1 MYLLGSPADGRKLTA
16 IMVPI
21 IGRPRRDGSGFL
33 ASVSGWPVRGS
44 LGVLSHTMVPHMSA
58 PHFAMRIWA
67 SAVLGR
73 HPPGGAEGRGGDGAG
88 RARAGAPRGTKRGH
102 RGPHAKRGGGGA
114 YGRPGARIALRS
126 IRVMARIYW
135 PTSATTRRQA
145 PAPRWKSELHRR
157 PAWVAEKSN
166 PSRSILRAPTFG
178 WDRRTRPVAEVHE

>member
-67 SAVLGR
+67 SAVSGS
-73 HPPGGAEGRGGDGAG
+73 HTPEAAKAPAGG
-88 RARAGAPRGTKRGH
+88 ARAGPRAATPRANERG
-102 RGPHAKRGGGGA
+102 
-114 YGRPGARIALRS
+114 LRS
-126 IRVMARIYW
+126 SHDKRVG
-135 PTSATTRRQA
+135 A
-145 PAPRWKSELHRR
+145 PP
-157 PAWVAEKSN
+157 
-166 PSRSILRAPTFG
+166 
-178 WDRRTRPVAEVHE
+178 